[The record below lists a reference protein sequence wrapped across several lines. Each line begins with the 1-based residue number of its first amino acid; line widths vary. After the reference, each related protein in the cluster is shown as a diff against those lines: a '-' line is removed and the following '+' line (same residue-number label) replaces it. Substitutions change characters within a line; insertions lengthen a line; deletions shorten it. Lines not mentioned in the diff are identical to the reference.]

1 MRTLYHK
8 LVRDR
13 IPEILRCDGRTYE
26 IVTMNEEEYRQAL
39 REKLIEEAKEAA
51 SASSNELITEL
62 ADLYQVIEALMKSY
76 DITPNQVQTEQER
89 RRIERGGFE
98 QRIRLVWME

>member
-8 LVRDR
+8 LVCDR

-39 REKLIEEAKEAA
+39 REKLIEEAKEAT
-51 SASSNELITEL
+51 SASSSELVTEL
-62 ADLYQVIEALMKSY
+62 ADLYQVIEALMQSY
-76 DITPNQVQTEQER
+76 NITLNQVQTEQER

>member
-1 MRTLYHK
+1 MHTLYHK
-8 LVRDR
+8 LIRDR
-13 IPEILRCDGRTYE
+13 IPEILRSAGRTYE

-51 SASSNELITEL
+51 SASSHELITEL
-62 ADLYQVIEALMKSY
+62 ADLYQVIEALMKNY